1 MFLADHPQKK
11 GTYANQ
17 YLIAEKQTHY
27 LEEKIIL
34 FQSVPLT
41 VPFWQIISKC
51 RWYDPDGHL
60 IYQILRPWYFC
71 KLLW

>member
-41 VPFWQIISKC
+41 VPF
-51 RWYDPDGHL
+51 
-60 IYQILRPWYFC
+60 
-71 KLLW
+71 